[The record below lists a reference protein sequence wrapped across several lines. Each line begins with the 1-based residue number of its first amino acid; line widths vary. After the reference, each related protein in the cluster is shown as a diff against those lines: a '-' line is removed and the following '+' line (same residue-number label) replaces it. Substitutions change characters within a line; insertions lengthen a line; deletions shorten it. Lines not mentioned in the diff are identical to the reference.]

1 MFLLYIVKY
10 LKAKIKRYKKKKKCN
25 NENMTTL
32 FAFVTVFGYVF
43 HR

>member
-10 LKAKIKRYKKKKKCN
+10 LKTKIKRYKKKKCN

-32 FAFVTVFGYVF
+32 FAFATVFGYVF